1 MARDMGPIIKRCRYL
16 GIEPSVLGSS
26 KKLGNRKRNMRKLSE
41 YGVQLKEKQ
50 KVKFIYGVLEKQFR
64 NYYKK
69 ADKMNGITGENLL
82 QLLETRLDNVV
93 FRLGYGRTR
102 KEARQVVRH
111 NLVTVNGKKANI
123 PSIQVKVG
131 DVIEIKETK
140 KDLERFKQV
149 LEVTSTRIVPEWLSA
164 DHDNLKGSVVTL
176 PKREQLDL
184 PVNECLNLKNR
195 VSKLQNRMRLTV
207 ALQQSLQK
215 DAMVLLLVIHLEE
228 FYFLHYLVLL

>member
-149 LEVTSTRIVPEWLSA
+149 LEVASTRIVPEWLSA

-184 PVNECLNLKNR
+184 PVNETLIVELY
-195 VSKLQNRMRLTV
+195 SK
-207 ALQQSLQK
+207 
-215 DAMVLLLVIHLEE
+215 
-228 FYFLHYLVLL
+228 

>member
-131 DVIEIKETK
+131 DVIDIKETQ

-184 PVNECLNLKNR
+184 PVNETLIVELY
-195 VSKLQNRMRLTV
+195 SK
-207 ALQQSLQK
+207 
-215 DAMVLLLVIHLEE
+215 
-228 FYFLHYLVLL
+228 

>member
-176 PKREQLDL
+176 PKREQLDV
-184 PVNECLNLKNR
+184 PVNETLIVELY
-195 VSKLQNRMRLTV
+195 SK
-207 ALQQSLQK
+207 
-215 DAMVLLLVIHLEE
+215 
-228 FYFLHYLVLL
+228 

>member
-102 KEARQVVRH
+102 KEARQLVRH

-184 PVNECLNLKNR
+184 PVNETLIVELY
-195 VSKLQNRMRLTV
+195 SK
-207 ALQQSLQK
+207 
-215 DAMVLLLVIHLEE
+215 
-228 FYFLHYLVLL
+228 

>member
-69 ADKMNGITGENLL
+69 ADNMNGITGENLL

-184 PVNECLNLKNR
+184 PVNETLIVELY
-195 VSKLQNRMRLTV
+195 SK
-207 ALQQSLQK
+207 
-215 DAMVLLLVIHLEE
+215 
-228 FYFLHYLVLL
+228 

>member
-176 PKREQLDL
+176 QKREQLDL
-184 PVNECLNLKNR
+184 PVNETLIVELY
-195 VSKLQNRMRLTV
+195 SK
-207 ALQQSLQK
+207 
-215 DAMVLLLVIHLEE
+215 
-228 FYFLHYLVLL
+228 

>member
-41 YGVQLKEKQ
+41 YGGQLKEKQ

-184 PVNECLNLKNR
+184 PVNETLIVELY
-195 VSKLQNRMRLTV
+195 SK
-207 ALQQSLQK
+207 
-215 DAMVLLLVIHLEE
+215 
-228 FYFLHYLVLL
+228 

>member
-140 KDLERFKQV
+140 KDIERLKQV

-184 PVNECLNLKNR
+184 PVNETLIVELY
-195 VSKLQNRMRLTV
+195 SK
-207 ALQQSLQK
+207 
-215 DAMVLLLVIHLEE
+215 
-228 FYFLHYLVLL
+228 

>member
-1 MARDMGPIIKRCRYL
+1 MALNKEPILKRCRYL

-184 PVNECLNLKNR
+184 PVNETLIVELY
-195 VSKLQNRMRLTV
+195 SK
-207 ALQQSLQK
+207 
-215 DAMVLLLVIHLEE
+215 
-228 FYFLHYLVLL
+228 

>member
-82 QLLETRLDNVV
+82 QLLETRLDNIV

-184 PVNECLNLKNR
+184 PVNETLIVELY
-195 VSKLQNRMRLTV
+195 SK
-207 ALQQSLQK
+207 
-215 DAMVLLLVIHLEE
+215 
-228 FYFLHYLVLL
+228 

>member
-1 MARDMGPIIKRCRYL
+1 MATSKQPIAKKCRSFEVSPATMGY
-16 GIEPSVLGSS
+16 GN
-26 KKLGNRKRNMRKLSE
+26 KKSTRNPGNANRRRKVSE
-41 YGVQLKEKQ
+41 YGIQLKEKQ

-140 KDLERFKQV
+140 KDIERFKQV

-184 PVNECLNLKNR
+184 PVNETLIVELY
-195 VSKLQNRMRLTV
+195 SK
-207 ALQQSLQK
+207 
-215 DAMVLLLVIHLEE
+215 
-228 FYFLHYLVLL
+228 